1 MKFSLDGL
9 TENCKSQKE
18 ESMNLKTDQQ
28 KLPNL
33 KNREKNTELQWQH
46 LQSNIC
52 TNGILRREKR
62 IRQKNIFEEIM
73 DTFF

>member
-33 KNREKNTELQWQH
+33 KNREKKHRASMATSPIQH
-46 LQSNIC
+46 MHKWNFKK
-52 TNGILRREKR
+52 REENKAEKY
-62 IRQKNIFEEIM
+62 I
-73 DTFF
+73 